1 MAQKQGWSGRGSE
14 VLAVGRGSE
23 AWLGSEA
30 GVEHSPG
37 LRLDPPTSQVFSS
50 LVP

>member
-1 MAQKQGWSGRGSE
+1 MGRGSE
-14 VLAVGRGSE
+14 AGLEWAWLRGFSGG